1 MNQPSLQLNNG
12 QTIPQ
17 LGFGTWKL
25 KEQAAYQAV
34 TSALKIGYRH
44 IDTADAYGNH
54 TEVGQAIRDSGVSRE
69 EIFLTSKLWHSDLQV
84 DAAQTAIRRILK
96 ELQTDYLDL
105 YLIHWPNHVIPIEET
120 LGAMQTMVD
129 EGLIRAYG
137 VSNFTIHHLQDTL
150 AAGFHPVTNQVEF
163 HPSLNQDEL
172 KTFCDDNQIAITAY
186 SPIAQGHDLR
196 LPVITNLAKKYDRSA
211 AQVVLNWLIQKNIIA
226 IPRSA
231 DRQHIEDNF
240 RTIEWELSP
249 EDVDIIDQLNENY
262 RLVEASFNEF
272 NY

>member
-1 MNQPSLQLNNG
+1 MSQPTLMFNNG
-12 QTIPQ
+12 QSVPQ

-25 KEQAAYQAV
+25 KEQAAYQSVAM
-34 TSALKIGYRH
+34 ALETGYRH
-44 IDTADAYGNH
+44 IDTADVYGNH
-54 TEVGQAIRDSGVSRE
+54 AEVGQAIRDSGLNRT
-69 EIFLTSKLWHSDLQV
+69 EIFLTSKLWHSDLQ
-84 DAAQTAIRRILK
+84 AEPAQNAIRRILQ

-120 LGAMQTMVD
+120 LGAMQSMV
-129 EGLIRAYG
+129 EQGLIRAYG
-137 VSNFTIHHLQDTL
+137 VSNFTIHHLQDAL
-150 AAGFHPVTNQVEF
+150 ASGFHPVTNQVEF

-172 KTFCDDNQIAITAY
+172 KTFCDDNQIIITAY
-186 SPIAQGHDLR
+186 SPIAQGHDLK
-196 LPVITNLAKKYDRSA
+196 LPQISSLAEKYGRSS
-211 AQVVLNWLIQKNIIA
+211 AQIVLNWLLQKGIIA
-226 IPRSA
+226 IPRST

-240 RTIEWELSP
+240 QTIQWELSS